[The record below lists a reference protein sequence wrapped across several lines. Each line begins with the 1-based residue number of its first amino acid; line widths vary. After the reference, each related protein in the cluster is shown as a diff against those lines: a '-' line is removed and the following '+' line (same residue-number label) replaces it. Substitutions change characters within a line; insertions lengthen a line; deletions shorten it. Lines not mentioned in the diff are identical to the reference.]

1 MSNTYLNNNKLTK
14 KVLSTRRLICMSGRY
29 LPYIHF
35 PTDRE
40 KFTPYTL
47 HTYVHR
53 YYVLRWKDEQRSLR
67 PAN

>member
-1 MSNTYLNNNKLTK
+1 MQDKCVIGIQIITMEFISNY
-14 KVLSTRRLICMSGRY
+14 Y
-29 LPYIHF
+29 F

-47 HTYVHR
+47 HTYAHR